1 MSVALAMHPEPSMC
15 LRTSCLLAMFFV
27 SSAAIGQAAPT
38 SVPAATPGGN
48 PAAAPTPIPSNPGAV
63 PIQPA
68 SDAGATER
76 GLAPVQPGHPGVTQR
91 VQNANTHDVDAQ
103 GHTLDPHGRPVGQAA
118 SPSVV
123 PAAASTVHR

>member
-1 MSVALAMHPEPSMC
+1 MPV
-15 LRTSCLLAMFFV
+15 
-27 SSAAIGQAAPT
+27 
-38 SVPAATPGGN
+38 
-48 PAAAPTPIPSNPGAV
+48 
-63 PIQPA
+63 QPA

-76 GLAPVQPGHPGVTQR
+76 GLAPVKPGRPGVTQR

-118 SPSVV
+118 SPMVA